1 MVGGNV
7 EGGWVNTTN
16 IKEVPSQSCALWCVY
31 MCVHLCTFSGE
42 AQQVLTGPPSSLHSP
57 RKPRLFFL
65 SRCIICVCMPA
76 GSICSVWVWCDEV
89 IDRRTVTGVIVSSCG
104 KRRTLQPHSFP
115 PWGEA
120 REAPIRREKGK
131 RQSKQINPAHRD
143 GDSMTKWAWNGCKTN
158 DVLHGWLSQ
167 EPVGWLNRNRQDKN
181 WTHHP
186 FPWSHGWETLGTTE
200 VYGKWLMLSEW
211 CNIYRRQTKFSLADT
226 VKGGQIQVAGSKK
239 HSLIKLDCL
248 SGPFPP

>member
-1 MVGGNV
+1 MLCGVCICV
-7 EGGWVNTTN
+7 CICAHFPVRRSRCWQDPLHLSTPPVNP
-16 IKEVPSQSCALWCVY
+16 VS
-31 MCVHLCTFSGE
+31 
-42 AQQVLTGPPSSLHSP
+42 
-57 RKPRLFFL
+57 FFL
-65 SRCIICVCMPA
+65 CIICVCMPA

-120 REAPIRREKGK
+120 REAAIRREKGK

-181 WTHHP
+181 WTHY
-186 FPWSHGWETLGTTE
+186 W
-200 VYGKWLMLSEW
+200 
-211 CNIYRRQTKFSLADT
+211 
-226 VKGGQIQVAGSKK
+226 
-239 HSLIKLDCL
+239 
-248 SGPFPP
+248 